1 MTWDEQVYG
10 REYDLD
16 IYKNFYGPFF
26 PQFPQGDDD
35 VLVQSMKDSG
45 IFIGG
50 TVDESIKAWKETYDQ
65 VPAEYITLIFHWA
78 QQPKEDMLEELSTFM
93 EKILPELE
101 IPDFAM
107 AAE

>member
-1 MTWDEQVYG
+1 M

-26 PQFPQGDDD
+26 PQFPQGTDDEL
-35 VLVQSMKDSG
+35 LVGMKESG

-50 TVDESIKAWKETYDQ
+50 TVDEAIAEWKSIYEQ
-65 VPAEYITLIFHWA
+65 VPCEYITLIWHWA
-78 QQPKEDMLEELSTFM
+78 QQPKEDMLEELQIFM
-93 EKILPELE
+93 DKVLPELDT
-101 IPDFAM
+101 PDFEPVTL